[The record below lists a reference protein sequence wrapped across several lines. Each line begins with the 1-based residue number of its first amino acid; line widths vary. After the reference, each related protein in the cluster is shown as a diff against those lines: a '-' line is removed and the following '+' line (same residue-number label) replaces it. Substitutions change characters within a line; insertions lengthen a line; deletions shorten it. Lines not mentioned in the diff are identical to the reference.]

1 MKAALLIVMLIP
13 CSLAAQSVRVT
24 GVVRSDAMETLP
36 LAHIAIW
43 PDSITEVSD
52 YKGNF
57 EFRVKPGYKKISV
70 SYTGYRIQQVKVWI
84 RRDTLVNFSLQTSVD
99 QLNEVVVS
107 ATRDRHQELFQSTQS
122 STHLLSKEDVSA
134 IPVLGGE
141 ADLIK
146 VLQLLPGT
154 VRGIEG
160 SSDLFVRGGAAD
172 QNLVLLDG
180 ATIYNTSH
188 LFGFVSVF
196 NPDILSSV
204 ESINGGFP
212 ANYGGRLSSVLNV
225 NTNSEVGD
233 KTHVAGDVGL
243 IASRLYIEQPIVKD
257 KVSVWTAGRR
267 TYIDQV
273 AKLANVNL
281 PYFFYDFNA
290 KLIARPSDRDHIE
303 VAVYNGKDILDIFR
317 DRNNDG
323 EGFLTSYQSGN
334 NSQSLKWT
342 RQLRN
347 GWYNNNTLTRTAYK
361 YNIQNSFDENSL
373 QAFSDI
379 RDVSAKVEFGNVD
392 FVKSTSLKLGADW
405 TGHQISPSVINSTG
419 TIAEL
424 LASSSTGGRIANEL
438 ALFGLYEWKWNDRL
452 VINTGMRTSMA
463 VVSNKNYV
471 IGEPRLSARYAL
483 SKNEAVKVSYSRMSQ
498 YLHRI
503 SYSAIT
509 SPTDIWYPVTDKIRP
524 QTSHQFSLAWQRT
537 FPQKNIFLSAET
549 YYKPMNSLIGL
560 EEGTNLFFN
569 ADFEP
574 NLLQGKGKAYGL
586 ELLVRKNAGKFTG
599 WISYTL
605 SRSLRQYDA
614 LNEGAWFPSRYDR
627 RHNGAIVGQ
636 YAWNSRWSVSMVW
649 EFISGSRFTPIIGQ
663 YIVKSPASTGVDL
676 FPVFAPINS
685 VRLADT
691 HRMDVGIKF
700 RSKQGMK
707 FRYEWFAGIY
717 NVYKRANPV
726 GINIETNEEDGSMRY
741 QQPGLFGLLPFV
753 SYGFKF

>member
-1 MKAALLIVMLIP
+1 MIVLLIPL
-13 CSLAAQSVRVT
+13 SLAAQPVKLTGAVRNA
-24 GVVRSDAMETLP
+24 GVDGLP
-36 LAHIAIW
+36 LAHISVL
-43 PDSITEVSD
+43 PDSITLVSD
-52 YKGNF
+52 RHGRFGFFVN
-57 EFRVKPGYKKISV
+57 PGDKKIIV
-70 SYTGYRIQQVKVWI
+70 SYTGFETRTLNTRIS
-84 RRDTLVNFSLQTSVD
+84 RDTTINFSLQPRVD
-99 QLNEVVVS
+99 QLDEVVVS
-107 ATRDRHQELFQSTQS
+107 ATRDRQQELFQSTQS

-154 VRGIEG
+154 ARGIEG

-225 NTNSEVGD
+225 NTNSEVAD

-257 KVSVWTAGRR
+257 KVSVWAAGRR

-281 PYFFYDFNA
+281 PYFFYDLNA

-323 EGFLTSYQSGN
+323 EGFLTSYLSGN

-342 RQLRN
+342 RQLRK

-361 YNIQNSFDENSL
+361 YNIRNSFDENSL

-379 RDVSAKVEFGNVD
+379 RDVGAKIEFGHVD
-392 FVKSTSLKLGADW
+392 FVKSTSLKFGADW

-419 TIAEL
+419 TISEL

-509 SPTDIWYPVTDKIRP
+509 SPTDIWYPVTEKIRP

-560 EEGTNLFFN
+560 EEGTNLFFK

-663 YIVKSPASTGVDL
+663 YIVTSPASTGVDL
-676 FPVFAPINS
+676 FPVFTPINS

-707 FRYEWFAGIY
+707 FRYEWFAGVY
-717 NVYKRANPV
+717 NVYNRANPV